1 MDLDGHFLGGGG
13 VESGKNGKMGSR
25 AALVVENCAE
35 KGGRAKV
42 SDVLRHNLL

>member
-13 VESGKNGKMGSR
+13 VESGKNGKMGR

-35 KGGRAKV
+35 KGGGKGV
-42 SDVLRHNLL
+42 